1 MKILLTGHNGFLG
14 NKIKDKLSKFTEI
27 KTLGRNNS
35 DFNYDLKNRDLNF
48 KENFEIII
56 HCAGKA
62 HSIPKSKFEIQDFY
76 NINVNG
82 TKNLLEN
89 LNIKPPKHFVFI
101 SSVAVYGTVNGNNL
115 NENSPFEAKDPYGIS
130 KIQAEKIIQD
140 WCDKHDVLCTILR
153 LPLVVG
159 ENPPGN
165 LGAMIRGIK
174 KGYYFNIKGGH
185 SRKSMVLADDVAKF
199 ILKAAEVGGI
209 YNLTDGYHPSF
220 YEISHLIANQL
231 GKSYIPNMPNFIAKF
246 LAKIGDLIGPKFPIN
261 TDKYLKITS
270 DLTFDDSKAR
280 EAFGWDPTPVLKGF
294 KIK

>member
-1 MKILLTGHNGFLG
+1 M
-14 NKIKDKLSKFTEI
+14 IK
-27 KTLGRNNS
+27 
-35 DFNYDLKNRDLNF
+35 
-48 KENFEIII
+48 
-56 HCAGKA
+56 
-62 HSIPKSKFEIQDFY
+62 
-76 NINVNG
+76 
-82 TKNLLEN
+82 
-89 LNIKPPKHFVFI
+89 
-101 SSVAVYGTVNGNNL
+101 
-115 NENSPFEAKDPYGIS
+115 
-130 KIQAEKIIQD
+130 
-140 WCDKHDVLCTILR
+140 
-153 LPLVVG
+153 
-159 ENPPGN
+159 
-165 LGAMIRGIK
+165 GIK
-174 KGYYFNIKGGH
+174 KGYYFNINEGH
-185 SRKSMVLADDVAKF
+185 ARKSMVLADDVAKF